1 MVGREQGDAINIE
14 EPRLPKPIKIGWES
28 AKANAVPTFVLWTFA
43 LSLVLSYYF
52 IPPVA
57 GYMGTV
63 RTWQESFGWKAV
75 VVSRLL
81 FNGIVP
87 GVFLLSV
94 KSIRPH
100 KPFATIFA
108 QATFGCVLGLFC
120 DAFFRLQSSWFGSA
134 PELSTLVLKTLVDQF
149 VWTVLVISPVN
160 AVFFFWVAR
169 DFSFRRVRQEW
180 PKHGVISELVLPN
193 LIPNW
198 FVGIPAI
205 FATYAFPL
213 DLQIHVNGLVS
224 AFWML
229 LCLQI
234 GARSA
239 R

>member
-1 MVGREQGDAINIE
+1 ME
-14 EPRLPKPIKIGWES
+14 LLKPIKIGWGA
-28 AKANAVPTFVLWTFA
+28 AKANVVPMFVLWSFA
-43 LSLVLSYYF
+43 LILVLSYYF
-52 IPPVA
+52 IPTVSA
-57 GYMGTV
+57 CLGTV
-63 RTWQESFGWKAV
+63 RTWQETLGWKSV
-75 VVSRLL
+75 VASRIL
-81 FNGIVP
+81 FNGLVP
-87 GVFLLSV
+87 GVFLLGV
-94 KSIRPH
+94 KAIRPRR
-100 KPFATIFA
+100 PFATIFA
-108 QATFGCVLGLFC
+108 QTVFGCVFGLFC
-120 DAFFRLQSSWFGSA
+120 DAFFRLQSVWFGSGT
-134 PELSTLVLKTLVDQF
+134 EISTLVLKTVVDQF
-149 VWTVLVISPVN
+149 VWTVLVISPAN

-169 DFSFRRVRQEW
+169 EFSLNRVRQEW
-180 PKHGVISELVLPN
+180 PRHGVIAELVLPN

>member
-1 MVGREQGDAINIE
+1 M
-14 EPRLPKPIKIGWES
+14 PIRIGWES
-28 AKANAVPTFVLWTFA
+28 AKANAAPTFILWSFA
-43 LSLVLSYYF
+43 LCLVPSYYF

-57 GYMGTV
+57 EFMGTV
-63 RTWQESFGWKAV
+63 RAWQESFGWKAV
-75 VVSRLL
+75 VVSRIL

-87 GVFLLSV
+87 GIFLLGV
-94 KSIRPH
+94 KSIRPRR
-100 KPFATIFA
+100 PFATIFA
-108 QATFGCVLGLFC
+108 QAVFGCVLGLLC
-120 DAFFRLQSSWFGSA
+120 DAFFRLQSSWFGSGA
-134 PELSTLVLKTLVDQF
+134 ELSTLALKTLVDQF
-149 VWTVLVISPVN
+149 AWTVLVISPVN

-180 PKHGVISELVLPN
+180 PRHGVITELVLPN

>member
-1 MVGREQGDAINIE
+1 MS
-14 EPRLPKPIKIGWES
+14 KPLTIGWES
-28 AKANAVPTFVLWTFA
+28 AKANAVPMFVLWSFA
-43 LSLVLSYYF
+43 LCLVLSYYF
-52 IPPVA
+52 IPSVSA
-57 GYMGTV
+57 CLGTV
-63 RTWQESFGWKAV
+63 RKWQESFGWKAV
-75 VVSRLL
+75 VVSRVV
-81 FNGIVP
+81 FNGLVP
-87 GVFLLSV
+87 GVFLLGV
-94 KSIRPH
+94 KAIRPH
-100 KPFATIFA
+100 RPFATIFA
-108 QATFGCVLGLFC
+108 QASFGCVLGLFC
-120 DAFFRLQSSWFGSA
+120 DAFFRLQSAWFGSGTA
-134 PELSTLVLKTLVDQF
+134 ITTLVMKTLVDQF
-149 VWTVLVISPVN
+149 VWTVLVISPAN

-169 DFSFRRVRQEW
+169 DFSFKRVRRDW
-180 PKHGVISELVLPN
+180 PRQGVVSELVLPN

>member
-1 MVGREQGDAINIE
+1 MMNFCRVRF
-14 EPRLPKPIKIGWES
+14 LLKPIKIGLES
-28 AKANAVPTFVLWTFA
+28 AKANVVPTLEIWSFA
-43 LSLVLSYYF
+43 LCLVLSYYF

-57 GYMGTV
+57 ERMGTV

-75 VVSRLL
+75 VASRIL
-81 FNGIVP
+81 FNGLVP
-87 GVFLLSV
+87 GAFLLCV
-94 KSIRPH
+94 ESIRPRR
-100 KPFATIFA
+100 PFATIFA
-108 QATFGCVLGLFC
+108 QAAFGCVIGLFC
-120 DAFFRLQSSWFGSA
+120 DAFFRLQSSWFGSTL
-134 PELSTLVLKTLVDQF
+134 ELSTLVLKTLVDQF
-149 VWTVLVISPVN
+149 VWTVLVVSPVN

>member
-1 MVGREQGDAINIE
+1 MNFCRVRF
-14 EPRLPKPIKIGWES
+14 LLKPIKIGLES
-28 AKANAVPTFVLWTFA
+28 AKANVVPTLVIWSFA
-43 LSLVLSYYF
+43 LCLVLSYYF

-57 GYMGTV
+57 ERMGTV

-75 VVSRLL
+75 VASRIL
-81 FNGIVP
+81 FNGLVP
-87 GVFLLSV
+87 GAFLLCV
-94 KSIRPH
+94 ESIRPRR
-100 KPFATIFA
+100 PFATIFA
-108 QATFGCVLGLFC
+108 QAAFGCVIGLFC
-120 DAFFRLQSSWFGSA
+120 DAFFRLQSSWFGSTL
-134 PELSTLVLKTLVDQF
+134 ELSTLVLKTQVDQF
-149 VWTVLVISPVN
+149 VWTVHVVSPVN

>member
-1 MVGREQGDAINIE
+1 M
-14 EPRLPKPIKIGWES
+14 KIGWDS
-28 AKANAVPTFVLWTFA
+28 AKANAMPTFVLWSFA
-43 LSLVLSYYF
+43 LCLVLSYYF

-57 GYMGTV
+57 ECMGTV

-75 VVSRLL
+75 VVSRIL

-94 KSIRPH
+94 KSIRPR

-120 DAFFRLQSSWFGSA
+120 DAFFRLQSSWFGSGTA
-134 PELSTLVLKTLVDQF
+134 VSTLVLKTLVDQF
-149 VWTVLVISPVN
+149 VWTVLVIAPVN
-160 AVFFFWVAR
+160 AVFFFWVSR
-169 DFSFRRVRQEW
+169 DFSLKRVRREW
-180 PKHGVISELVLPN
+180 PKQGMISRLVLPN

-205 FATYAFPL
+205 LATYAFPL

-239 R
+239 W

>member
-1 MVGREQGDAINIE
+1 MNFCRVRF
-14 EPRLPKPIKIGWES
+14 LLKPIKIGLES
-28 AKANAVPTFVLWTFA
+28 AKANVVPTLVIWSFA
-43 LSLVLSYYF
+43 LCLVLSYYF
-52 IPPVA
+52 LPPVA
-57 GYMGTV
+57 ERMGTV
-63 RTWQESFGWKAV
+63 RTWQDSFGWKAV
-75 VVSRLL
+75 VASRIL
-81 FNGIVP
+81 FNGLVP
-87 GVFLLSV
+87 GAFLLCV
-94 KSIRPH
+94 ESIRPRR
-100 KPFATIFA
+100 PFATIFA
-108 QATFGCVLGLFC
+108 QAAFGCVIGLFC
-120 DAFFRLQSSWFGSA
+120 DAFFRLQSSWFGSTL
-134 PELSTLVLKTLVDQF
+134 ELSTLVLKTLVDQF
-149 VWTVLVISPVN
+149 VWTVLVVSPVN

>member
-1 MVGREQGDAINIE
+1 MKNS
-14 EPRLPKPIKIGWES
+14 LTSSLKIGWES
-28 AKANAVPTFVLWTFA
+28 AKANVVPTFVLCAFA
-43 LSLVLSYYF
+43 LCLVLSYYF
-52 IPPVA
+52 HPVVSA
-57 GYMGTV
+57 CFGTV

-75 VVSRLL
+75 VVSRIV
-81 FNGIVP
+81 FNGLVP
-87 GVFLLSV
+87 GLFLLGV
-94 KSIRPH
+94 KAIRPH
-100 KPFATIFA
+100 RPFATIFA
-108 QATFGCVLGLFC
+108 QAFFGCVLGLLC
-120 DAFFRLQSSWFGSA
+120 DAFFRLQSMWFGSA
-134 PELSTLVLKTLVDQF
+134 IALSTLVKKTLVDQF

-160 AVFFFWVAR
+160 AVFFFWVSR
-169 DFSFRRVRQEW
+169 DFSVKRVRQEW
-180 PKHGVISELVLPN
+180 PKRGVVSELVLPN